1 MFNMKL
7 FNLLKQNGLSEQE
20 SKVYLVLLNNPNS
33 TPTQIQNL
41 VGIAQTKI
49 YEVLSSLLSKGLI
62 AEELAGKKIAYIVLN
77 PETSFESIIQKK
89 ENEFRAF
96 TDNNE
101 KLVQLA
107 SEIYK
112 NSDSDISPFYQ
123 LEHLSDPVSIRD
135 RMFYYIGNAKK
146 ELLIFLKPPYVSY
159 SGEFDSLM
167 TKDLKVRT
175 LWEYPPDQKSK
186 DMLKKIELEP
196 NDEVRFIEE
205 LPLKLFIIDSKIAI
219 LALGTNGSR
228 VGSINTI
235 FLNEPIVAQFMV
247 EIFESRW
254 KKAISLDE
262 YLKLEL

>member
-1 MFNMKL
+1 MFDMKL
-7 FNLLKQNGLSEQE
+7 LNLLKLNGLSECE

-33 TPTQIQNL
+33 TPTQVHDL
-41 VGIAQTKI
+41 VEITRTKI

-62 AEELAGKKIAYIVLN
+62 AEELVGRKKAYIVLN
-77 PETSFESIIQKK
+77 PETSFETIIQKK

-96 TDNNE
+96 TDSNE

-112 NSDSDISPFYQ
+112 NSDSDRSPFYQ
-123 LEHLSDPVSIRD
+123 LEHLSDPVNIRE

-167 TKDLKVRT
+167 STDLKVRT
-175 LWEYPPDQKSK
+175 LWEYPPDQMSK
-186 DMLKKIELEP
+186 DLLKKIELEP

-205 LPLKLFIIDSKIAI
+205 LPLKLFIIDSKITI
-219 LALGTNGSR
+219 LALGTNDSR
-228 VGSINTI
+228 IGSINTI
-235 FLNEPIVAQFMV
+235 FLNEPIVAQFMI

-254 KKAISLDE
+254 KKAISLEE
-262 YLKLEL
+262 YLNSVS